1 MQGRGLARPASA
13 VISIRGTRGF
23 GTAGRYGEPNL
34 EREPSQ
40 KRLILEKL
48 RNSSLVQQRREMA
61 NADSSDLIMSL
72 NFLSST
78 DEVQYAF
85 DPRKDT
91 DFKKRLNSYA
101 KE

>member
-1 MQGRGLARPASA
+1 LARPASA
-13 VISIRGTRGF
+13 VINIRAARSF
-23 GTAGRYGEPNL
+23 GTAGRYGDLGSTL
-34 EREPSQ
+34 EQEKSQ
-40 KRLILEKL
+40 KKLILEKL
-48 RNSSLVQQRREMA
+48 RNSSVVQQRREMA
-61 NADSSDLIMSL
+61 NADSSNLIMSL

-91 DFKKRLNSYA
+91 NFKKRLDSYA

>member
-1 MQGRGLARPASA
+1 
-13 VISIRGTRGF
+13 
-23 GTAGRYGEPNL
+23 
-34 EREPSQ
+34 
-40 KRLILEKL
+40 
-48 RNSSLVQQRREMA
+48 MA
-61 NADSSDLIMSL
+61 NADSSNLIMSL

-91 DFKKRLNSYA
+91 DFKKRLDSYA